1 MSFICAKNMI
11 YFEGIDWG
19 QHEKNTE
26 FSTKVQIGKPG
37 FYCEKY
43 ILLFFFV
50 QFSPEKHNNY
60 NTCVSVIFLQ

>member
-1 MSFICAKNMI
+1 MSFIDAKNRI
-11 YFEGIDWG
+11 YFEGVDWG

-43 ILLFFFV
+43 ILLFFFLYS
-50 QFSPEKHNNY
+50 FLPR
-60 NTCVSVIFLQ
+60 NTIIITPVYQ

>member
-1 MSFICAKNMI
+1 MSFIDAKNRI
-11 YFEGIDWG
+11 YFEGVDWG

-43 ILLFFFV
+43 ILLFFF
-50 QFSPEKHNNY
+50 FLYSFLPR
-60 NTCVSVIFLQ
+60 NTIIITPVYQ